1 MQQLEKFYKTLQKGI
16 TNMNQIEKIV
26 SHEMTHI
33 ENEKE
38 YTKETLSTF
47 SSCENLFPEN
57 FGSVAQTFIDEAN
70 GKINEQENPFKK
82 FYHHVLGVKADMT
95 SFVEAYEL
103 ILKYKTKEKDI
114 GNKIQSLTQQNGD
127 TTKIAALNQDL
138 PCIQFIINACIYR
151 LNIDAEKFKK
161 DQINCYNEEMFQLK
175 EEIIVYE
182 QVIEK
187 IWTHFT
193 GREHH
198 FN

>member
-16 TNMNQIEKIV
+16 SNMSQIEKII

-38 YTKETLSTF
+38 YTKETLSTL

-57 FGSVAQTFIDEAN
+57 LGLIGQTVMDDAN
-70 GKINEQENPFKK
+70 GKINEQANPFKK

-95 SFVEAYEL
+95 SFIEAYEL
-103 ILKYKTKEKDI
+103 LLKYKTKEKDI
-114 GNKIQSLTQQNGD
+114 ENKIQTITQQNGD
-127 TTKIAALNQDL
+127 ATKLAALNQDL
-138 PCIQFIINACIYR
+138 PCVQFIINSCVYR
-151 LNIDAEKFKK
+151 LNIDSDKFKK

-182 QVIEK
+182 QFIEK
-187 IWTHFT
+187 LWNNFT
-193 GREHH
+193 VTEYR